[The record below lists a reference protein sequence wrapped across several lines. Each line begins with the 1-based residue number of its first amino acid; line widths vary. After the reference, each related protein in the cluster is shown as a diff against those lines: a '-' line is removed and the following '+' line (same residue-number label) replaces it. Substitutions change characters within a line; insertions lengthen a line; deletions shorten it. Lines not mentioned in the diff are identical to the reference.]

1 MLAIL
6 DPEDDEARRCQGCH
20 RAVKDAL
27 LEEYDQVEQVMLNK
41 FQVKNNIE

>member
-6 DPEDDEARRCQGCH
+6 NPEDDEARRCQGCH
-20 RAVKDAL
+20 RALKDAL
-27 LEEYDQVEQVMLNK
+27 LEECDQVEQVMLNE